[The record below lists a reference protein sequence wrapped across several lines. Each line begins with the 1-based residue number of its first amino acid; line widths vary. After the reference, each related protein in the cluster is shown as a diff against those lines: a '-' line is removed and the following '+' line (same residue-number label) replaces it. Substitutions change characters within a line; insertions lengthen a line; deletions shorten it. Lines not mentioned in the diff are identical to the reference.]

1 MYININLCK
10 NFVTA
15 YNRMQEKYGTDIAEI
30 NGFDD
35 PQLSYT
41 DFINNFIDKTTVAD
55 ASIDGNSN
63 VRWIALQVKRLLII
77 FLTHTLIL

>member
-35 PQLSYT
+35 AKLSYT
-41 DFINNFIDKTTVAD
+41 DFISNFI
-55 ASIDGNSN
+55 G
-63 VRWIALQVKRLLII
+63 
-77 FLTHTLIL
+77 

>member
-41 DFINNFIDKTTVAD
+41 DFILNCK
-55 ASIDGNSN
+55 
-63 VRWIALQVKRLLII
+63 KRRCHPDNAFYILI
-77 FLTHTLIL
+77 